1 MKCFIRSVLVL
12 ASIFMAAGLLVGASL
27 LADYK
32 ADFSK
37 SLDKGW
43 SFVREDKADWRLK
56 DGKLQL
62 LAQPSNIWGKRNN
75 KTENFLLRA
84 LPGPA
89 ATVEVTVDFN
99 PKKEYE
105 QAGLMIYLDDDNYI
119 KFDRELYGGQ
129 SCTLVLESKAKPKVV
144 KKIPFREGPLRLRL
158 EIAAGKVKAMVKAPG
173 GKEWTTHGET
183 TLPGSHDKVKVG
195 MFALLGDKKNPRW
208 ATFSDFVLTGGK

>member
-1 MKCFIRSVLVL
+1 MKFLIRSTLVFTSL
-12 ASIFMAAGLLVGASL
+12 FMAAGL

-43 SFVREDKADWRLK
+43 SFVREDKADWRLE

-183 TLPGSHDKVKVG
+183 TLPGSHDKVKG
-195 MFALLGDKKNPRW
+195 GLFALLGDKKKPRW
-208 ATFSDFVLTGGK
+208 ATFSDFILTGGK